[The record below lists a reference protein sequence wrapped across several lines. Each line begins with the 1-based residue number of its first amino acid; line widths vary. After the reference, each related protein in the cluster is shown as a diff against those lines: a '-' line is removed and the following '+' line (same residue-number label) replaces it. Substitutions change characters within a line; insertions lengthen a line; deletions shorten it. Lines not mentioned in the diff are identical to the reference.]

1 MTRKKKAAPIPP
13 SSIPVSPSRSLDP
26 STVINN
32 LDFDSLEDKIRGQE
46 ILDESETRK
55 QREARDVK
63 KKLDQ
68 SEVERRLQELRKK
81 INKNS

>member
-1 MTRKKKAAPIPP
+1 MIRKKKTTPLP
-13 SSIPVSPSRSLDP
+13 SSSVPVSQPRPLDP
-26 STVINN
+26 AGAINN
-32 LDFDSLEDKIRGQE
+32 LDFDAMEDKIRGQE
-46 ILDESETRK
+46 ILNESETRT

-81 INKNS
+81 INKDS